1 MLSVFWRQWL
11 DSESVL
17 YQGSTIRGPLDAHEL
32 PVLTR
37 NKENQRYRCLRAV
50 LLQQS
55 LCFLAVVDCSQGQIH
70 GSEGKFPVIPL
81 LPSCQSCQPK
91 PALRLPWLH
100 VLDDE
105 LPFRFSATLSSCDL

>member
-55 LCFLAVVDCSQGQIH
+55 LCFLAVVDRSQGQIH

-81 LPSCQSCQPK
+81 LPSVSRANQN
-91 PALRLPWLH
+91 
-100 VLDDE
+100 
-105 LPFRFSATLSSCDL
+105 LPFGSLGCMS